1 VLAATANGWA
11 QTKDKSTADKK
22 PSQAEGLEGTPVKR
36 APANN
41 DDSIVRLAVA
51 PAQKQ
56 GAMPGATKESNA
68 TPEDGSKRA
77 AEIASLEKQ
86 IQDKQG
92 KILLLMQLFVNDE
105 QGFLRDPGGQQA
117 DPEVKERRQ
126 SEQNEL
132 HTETAQLAQ
141 LKARLNELTGAR

>member
-1 VLAATANGWA
+1 MTLSPRVCSLILIGVLAATANGWA
-11 QTKDKSTADKK
+11 QTKDKSTADKR
-22 PSQAEGLEGTPVKR
+22 PRQTEGLEGTPVK
-36 APANN
+36 P
-41 DDSIVRLAVA
+41 
-51 PAQKQ
+51 

-68 TPEDGSKRA
+68 IPEDGSKRA

-105 QGFLRDPGGQQA
+105 QGFLWDPGGQQA

-126 SEQNEL
+126 SEQMSCTRRRRNW
-132 HTETAQLAQ
+132 
-141 LKARLNELTGAR
+141 RS